1 MGRHIKYL
9 WMLALASTLM
19 ITVVT
24 GLMLYL
30 HEVKHQQDELQRLA
44 GNLRQQWQLS
54 PGSLPGAAELGYLRS
69 QGLALQAG
77 TLQGNGIKVHL
88 PPQPGI
94 MDEAVI
100 QAAQG
105 ETGLRQSQNEQT
117 SFLLYLQPL
126 ADGQGLVISKSLQQ
140 LRRHYLRGWFAAA
153 LANLAVL
160 IVLFAGFHH
169 IVRPLRDQLDRQ
181 SLQHSLSWEH
191 MSGIAVRLSSQQL
204 ILDANP
210 RFNELFAGER
220 EQRLSAIQPE
230 AEQPQ
235 IARYLQQALESQ
247 TLVDF
252 ECTLIDRDG
261 EESRWALHAQPWH
274 LGGRDYILLTG
285 DDITKRHH
293 MEEKLRAEQQR
304 VRAYFDSMQTLL
316 LVCDQQGRI
325 QRINQPVQDL
335 LQMDKKQLHKQPL
348 SYLLPKTHAARLS
361 HDWQQ
366 LLGSHAVSL
375 PSEFPLVSASGK
387 ESTISWRLTR
397 INSGDYQEVL
407 LAGLDITEAV
417 ANQRALEA
425 ANERIREALE
435 QAESANRS
443 KSIFLANMSH
453 EIRTPMN
460 GILGASE
467 LLLDSALSE
476 DQRHYLDIIH
486 NSSHALL
493 DIINDILDLSKIESG
508 NLEIEQIDFDLNR
521 LITDIYQLFN
531 EPVRRKGLSLLYY
544 YDAGLPANWRGDPKR
559 IRQIITNLLSNAL
572 KFTEK
577 GRIEIRVS
585 GQQQE
590 DFRYLMSIEVR
601 DSGIG
606 IAADKSDQI
615 FSAFKQADTS
625 TSRKYGGT
633 GLGLTIS
640 RHLARAMNGDI
651 GLSSE
656 IGHGSTFVLQLSLHE
671 GHVPEAVKQTP
682 AVKQQRRL
690 LGRVLL
696 AEDNSVNQKIAERML
711 SRLGL
716 QCTTVANGEQA
727 ITEVLSNDYDLVLM
741 DVNMPVMDGI
751 TATERIRDLSSHK
764 NHIPIIALT
773 ANAMLEDKERC
784 LAAGMNG
791 FISKPIKLD
800 TLGKVIADFLPAG
813 NHA

>member
-24 GLMLYL
+24 SLLLYL
-30 HEVKHQQDELQRLA
+30 HEVKHQQDELERLA
-44 GNLRQQWQLS
+44 GRFLQQWKLNS
-54 PGSLPGAAELGYLRS
+54 DSLPGAAELGYLRS
-69 QGLALQAG
+69 QGLAVQTGVLHDNK
-77 TLQGNGIKVHL
+77 LSIRL

-94 MDEAVI
+94 SNDAVTK
-100 QAAQG
+100 AAQG
-105 ETGLRQSQNEQT
+105 ISGLQRMHDEQHT
-117 SFLLYLQPL
+117 YLQYLQPL
-126 ADGQGLVISKSLQQ
+126 QPGQGLVVSKSLSQ
-140 LRRHYLRGWFAAA
+140 LRQHYLQGWVGAA
-153 LANLAVL
+153 LTDLAV
-160 IVLFAGFHH
+160 IIILFAGFHH
-169 IVRPLRDQLDRQ
+169 LVRPLRDQLDRQ

-191 MSGIAVRLSSQQL
+191 MSGIAVRLSAQQL

-210 RFNELFAGER
+210 RFIELFADDHD
-220 EQRLSAIQPE
+220 QRLSAIQPE
-230 AEQPQ
+230 EEQPQ
-235 IARYLQQALESQ
+235 IARYLQQALESR

-252 ECTLIDRDG
+252 ECTLIDRHGDHG
-261 EESRWALHAQPWH
+261 RWALHAQPWH
-274 LGGRDYILLTG
+274 LNGRDYILLTG
-285 DDITKRHH
+285 DDISKRHH

-316 LVCDQQGRI
+316 LVCDQQGNI

-335 LQMDKKQLHKQPL
+335 LQMDKKQLYKQPL

-366 LLGSHAVSL
+366 LLGSHASSRA
-375 PSEFPLVSASGK
+375 SEFPLVSASGK

-397 INSGDYQEVL
+397 INSGEHQEVL

-417 ANQRALEA
+417 ANQRALET
-425 ANERIREALE
+425 ANVRIREALE

-467 LLLDSALSE
+467 LLLDSSLSE

-544 YDAGLPANWRGDPKR
+544 YDSGLPANWRGDPKR
-559 IRQIITNLLSNAL
+559 VRQIITNLLSNAL

-590 DFRYLMSIEVR
+590 DFRYLLNIEVR

-606 IAADKSDQI
+606 IAQDKTEQI

-625 TSRKYGGT
+625 TSRQYGGT

-640 RHLARAMNGDI
+640 RHLAKAMNGDI

-656 IGHGSTFVLQLSLHE
+656 IGHGSTFVLQLPLHE
-671 GHVPEAVKQTP
+671 GHAPEKEKQP
-682 AVKQQRRL
+682 AEKQNRTL
-690 LGRVLL
+690 HGRVLL
-696 AEDNSVNQKIAERML
+696 AEDNSVNQRIAERML

-716 QCTTVANGEQA
+716 VYTTVSNGEQA
-727 ITEVLSNDYDLVLM
+727 ITEVLSNDYDLILM

-791 FISKPIKLD
+791 FISKPIRLD
-800 TLGKVIADFLPAG
+800 TLGKVIADFLPARTQ
-813 NHA
+813 A

>member
-9 WMLALASTLM
+9 WMLALASTLL

-24 GLMLYL
+24 SLLLYL
-30 HEVKHQQDELQRLA
+30 HEVKQQQHELQRLA
-44 GNLRQQWQLS
+44 GNLRQQWQLN
-54 PGSLPGAAELGYLRS
+54 PDALPTDIELGYLRS
-69 QGLALQAG
+69 QGLAVQTG
-77 TLQGNGIKVHL
+77 SLQGDEVTTQQ

-94 MDEAVI
+94 SRAALL

-105 ETGLRQSQNEQT
+105 ISGLQQAEEQQHT
-117 SFLLYLQPL
+117 YMLYLQPL
-126 ADGQGLVISKSLQQ
+126 GNGSGLVVSRSLSQIRQ
-140 LRRHYLRGWFAAA
+140 HYLQGWIGAA
-153 LANLAVL
+153 LTDLAV
-160 IVLFAGFHH
+160 IIILFAGFHH
-169 IVRPLRDQLDRQ
+169 LIRPLRDQLDRQ
-181 SLQHSLSWEH
+181 SLQHSLSWEN
-191 MSGIAVRLSSQQL
+191 MSGIAVRLNAQQL

-210 RFNELFAGER
+210 RFAALFAGAR
-220 EQRLSAIQPE
+220 DQRLSDIQPA
-230 AEQPQ
+230 AERAH
-235 IARYLQQALESQ
+235 IVRYLQQALDSQ
-247 TLVDF
+247 TVVDF
-252 ECTLIDRDG
+252 ECTLIDRHGDEG
-261 EESRWALHAQPWH
+261 RWALHAQPWH
-274 LGGRDYILLTG
+274 ISGRDYILLTG
-285 DDITKRHH
+285 DDISKRHY

-316 LVCDQQGRI
+316 LVCDQQGNI
-325 QRINQPVQDL
+325 QRINQPVQAL
-335 LQMDKKQLHKQPL
+335 LEMDKKQLRNQPL
-348 SYLLPKTHAARLS
+348 DYLLPKTHAARLR

-366 LLGSHAVSL
+366 LLGSHAGSL
-375 PSEFPLVSASGK
+375 ASEFPLVSASGK

-397 INSGDYQEVL
+397 IDSGDHQEVL

-425 ANERIREALE
+425 ANVRIREALE

-467 LLLDSALSE
+467 LLLDSSLSE

-521 LITDIYQLFN
+521 LLTDIYQLFN
-531 EPVRRKGLSLLYY
+531 EPVRRKGLSLVYY

-559 IRQIITNLLSNAL
+559 VRQIITNLISNAL
-572 KFTEK
+572 KFTDK

-590 DFRYLMSIEVR
+590 DFRYLLNIEVR

-606 IAADKSDQI
+606 IAPDKTDQI

-640 RHLARAMNGDI
+640 RHLANAMHGDI
-651 GLSSE
+651 SLTSE
-656 IGHGSTFVLQLSLHE
+656 IGHGSTFVLQLPLHE
-671 GHVPEAVKQTP
+671 GAAPEKEIPRPVQNQT
-682 AVKQQRRL
+682 L
-690 LGRVLL
+690 HGRVLL
-696 AEDNSVNQKIAERML
+696 AEDNTVNQKIAERML

-716 QCTTVANGEQA
+716 KCKTVANGEQA
-727 ITEVLSNDYDLVLM
+727 IAEVLSNDYDLILM

-751 TATERIRDLSSHK
+751 TATERIRDLSNHK

-791 FISKPIKLD
+791 FISKPIRLD
-800 TLGKVIADFLPAG
+800 TLGKVIAEILHSSNPAG
-813 NHA
+813 